1 MRKYL
6 EGSNLDQTNSR
17 HPVEK
22 IAKMLLTNSQKD
34 FCRGKDQHSN
44 RRERHK
50 QPYTE
55 QKISRDGMGWDGM
68 GQDRNELELDRIHH
82 IRAPAICS
90 PLLGTPITKR
100 FRREHH
106 AQQSLLI

>member
-1 MRKYL
+1 
-6 EGSNLDQTNSR
+6 
-17 HPVEK
+17 
-22 IAKMLLTNSQKD
+22 
-34 FCRGKDQHSN
+34 
-44 RRERHK
+44 
-50 QPYTE
+50 
-55 QKISRDGMGWDGM
+55 MGWDGM

-90 PLLGTPITKR
+90 PLLRIPITEK